1 MSCCSGNTFKN
12 KWRAQVLVQE
22 RWQVHGTG
30 WTTRGHSPYLPYR
43 LAKALIGKME
53 IEGRWKELEHLL
65 ARNGNVTGP
74 GFEPGP
80 EIREFLA
87 NDCRVLVVGAGG
99 LGCELLK
106 DLALTGMSR
115 SKGGGPTRAALCLQG
130 LCCTYWWADHACS
143 GLIWARQGSRP
154 PPGAGRAGAHAAAQ
168 RTAAQPAGTPHCV
181 RSPPCVGCTAVRHR

>member
-1 MSCCSGNTFKN
+1 
-12 KWRAQVLVQE
+12 
-22 RWQVHGTG
+22 
-30 WTTRGHSPYLPYR
+30 
-43 LAKALIGKME
+43 ME

-87 NDCRVLVVGAGG
+87 TDCRVLVVGAGG

-115 SKGGGPTRAALCLQG
+115 SKGGGPTRTALCLQG
-130 LCCTYWWADHACS
+130 LCCTCWWADHACS

-154 PPGAGRAGAHAAAQ
+154 PPGAPVGRA
-168 RTAAQPAGTPHCV
+168 RTLLHSGPP
-181 RSPPCVGCTAVRHR
+181 RSPRGPLTACAVHPVWAALLCDIGSPAAVSPAPLCLLSRAALAHTARTGLRLPPTPPQGLATSMSSTWTPSM